1 MEKLKKY
8 LEPVLVMLVFF
19 TIYTLSLLQGTAR
32 VVNYAGIVRGATQRE
47 VKLEIA
53 AMPNDKLIKEL
64 DGIIDELQ
72 HGGSQYHLIKLE
84 DKAYQEDLQNLST
97 YWITLKKEIQISR
110 QTGYRNTN
118 LLDMSET
125 YFHLADRVVSDAEIY
140 SQQLANRLELLEIC
154 MVVNIS
160 ALLIVL
166 LLYHFQSVRLR
177 KKYNTLSTTAYV
189 DVQTGLDNKSSCEK
203 KLRNAQFLDKQVGI
217 LMFDMNNLKQI
228 NDSLGHAAGDSAIQ
242 NFARMLRLSVPEYHF
257 VGRFGGDEFLVILN
271 HADASL
277 LDTIISS
284 LHEKVNQFNQK
295 SSDAKIS
302 YAVGKAHTSW
312 YAEKVT
318 MKVLFEKADHNMYQN
333 KMVMKK
339 TSSSSST

>member
-1 MEKLKKY
+1 MCQVYSYGLFFYFENTNILWYNTAYLSVSNKGDARVEKLKKY
-8 LEPVLVMLVFF
+8 LEPVLIVTLSALVFF

-32 VVNYAGIVRGATQRE
+32 VVNYAGIVRGATQRG

-53 AMPNDKLIKEL
+53 AMPNDSLIKEL

-84 DKAYQEDLQNLST
+84 DRAYQEDLQNLST

-140 SQQLANRLELLEIC
+140 SQHLANRLEWLEIG
-154 MVVNIS
+154 MVINIS

-166 LLYHFQSVRLR
+166 LVYHLQSIRLR
-177 KKYNTLSTTAYV
+177 KQYTTLSTTAYV
-189 DVQTGLDNKSSCEK
+189 DIQTGLDNKSSCEK

-242 NFARMLRLSVPEYHF
+242 NFARMLRLSVLEYHF

-277 LDTIISS
+277 LDGSV
-284 LHEKVNQFNQK
+284 K
-295 SSDAKIS
+295 
-302 YAVGKAHTSW
+302 
-312 YAEKVT
+312 
-318 MKVLFEKADHNMYQN
+318 
-333 KMVMKK
+333 
-339 TSSSSST
+339 